1 MGGFFYAWEDDYD
14 TTNHRKII
22 EDSKIEEK
30 KANVISVVKE
40 ELDFTIL
47 ESIDEADREELY
59 AQIVEY
65 LSKIQLKNNQKKYS
79 YFWKVL
85 PNYVVGTTVLS
96 ILGGVIVLLPF
107 VIIRGNLTLAIHTSN
122 VVGILTMFW
131 IGYHRSRSNVFLE
144 KFSAGMISAILGAI
158 IALVTIILGG

>member
-1 MGGFFYAWEDDYD
+1 MGIADGFFYAWEHDCD
-14 TTNHRKII
+14 TANHRKIA

-65 LSKIQLKNNQKKYS
+65 L
-79 YFWKVL
+79 
-85 PNYVVGTTVLS
+85 
-96 ILGGVIVLLPF
+96 
-107 VIIRGNLTLAIHTSN
+107 
-122 VVGILTMFW
+122 
-131 IGYHRSRSNVFLE
+131 
-144 KFSAGMISAILGAI
+144 
-158 IALVTIILGG
+158 